1 MTGHIYKITNLIN
14 GKIYIGQTIQSIRDR
29 WYRHVGNSK
38 WLSQDENNMAIK
50 RAIRK
55 YGKNNFSLELIE
67 TCRREDLNDKEK
79 YWIQY
84 YDSYTNGYN
93 STLGGQGGFKSFKNT
108 NEECL
113 EIINHYCNGLSLRQI
128 GVIYNIDK
136 STVKGILIRYN
147 IKLRTRKSYK
157 FTEFQIIDILKEYHK
172 GVSRNEIINKYGI
185 SKSYLSQLITG
196 RRI

>member
-136 STVKGILIRYN
+136 STVKGILIRHN